1 MRKLINYIT
10 RLNIKVTGLVY
21 NLNLQFKYTAA
32 KYRLV
37 NIPAC
42 ACFEKNVGVGE

>member
-1 MRKLINYIT
+1 M
-10 RLNIKVTGLVY
+10 KVTGLIY

-32 KYRLV
+32 KYRLA

-42 ACFEKNVGVGE
+42 TCLENNLGVGE